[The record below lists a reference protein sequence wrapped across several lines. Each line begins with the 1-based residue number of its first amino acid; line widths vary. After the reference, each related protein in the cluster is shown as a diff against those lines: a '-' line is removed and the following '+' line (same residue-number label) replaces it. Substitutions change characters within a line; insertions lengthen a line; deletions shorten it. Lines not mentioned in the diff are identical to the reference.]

1 MDLWPVDA
9 VEQWWIANLV
19 VRVVG
24 RGLGVD
30 MALGQDTIV
39 PVEDTT
45 M

>member
-1 MDLWPVDA
+1 MDLWAA
-9 VEQWWIANLV
+9 VVVAEWRIANLV

-24 RGLGVD
+24 RGLLAD